1 MLEKNVTATLA
12 RPGTLIV
19 AGGETLK
26 NLCACL
32 GTQSLLVTGQIAP
45 GVPRSTMQ
53 GGLWYGVEVV
63 SKSGAFGPPTLWRD
77 LLIDNGLMC
86 ERIE

>member
-1 MLEKNVTATLA
+1 MHFHEVHQKDGARIQHRRICPKDELEVPA
-12 RPGTLIV
+12 
-19 AGGETLK
+19 
-26 NLCACL
+26 
-32 GTQSLLVTGQIAP
+32 GQIAP